1 MLESSGVLCRTSLAL
16 LAKPSLFVV
25 DLRAIH
31 DTPKKDGHATV
42 LFLEGKPK
50 TKNAFQAESNGEKYV
65 VNTAVLLPRDVF
77 ISSVRTSIF
86 VYFVVAVVNCGDV
99 G

>member
-1 MLESSGVLCRTSLAL
+1 MAMRLY
-16 LAKPSLFVV
+16 
-25 DLRAIH
+25 
-31 DTPKKDGHATV
+31 
-42 LFLEGKPK
+42 FLGGKAVSK

-65 VNTAVLLPRDVF
+65 VNTAVLLQRDVF
-77 ISSVRTSIF
+77 IYSVRTSIF